1 MLGLVAFE
9 NKVKEEAKEAM
20 ERLRDSNIETKIITG
35 DNIYIAVET
44 AFRSG
49 ILQDD
54 QKVLLLEGKKQE
66 GYKEGKREYEG
77 IVLSKTNTVVNE
89 ENVTLNDEEY
99 ESQKLPIAIDNNF
112 MELVPPP
119 ILPKPVKIFARIP
132 PENKAIIVKRIKQE
146 FIGLHD

>member
-49 ILQDD
+49 IL
-54 QKVLLLEGKKQE
+54 
-66 GYKEGKREYEG
+66 
-77 IVLSKTNTVVNE
+77 
-89 ENVTLNDEEY
+89 
-99 ESQKLPIAIDNNF
+99 
-112 MELVPPP
+112 
-119 ILPKPVKIFARIP
+119 
-132 PENKAIIVKRIKQE
+132 
-146 FIGLHD
+146 